1 LNRGLETAV
10 SDYPTPSNRTAE
22 AAATAAA
29 SPWRGR
35 LVVLAGLLLMALNS
49 RIMVAVVSPII
60 GLIRHDIT
68 ITRSDQGVIGLMAP
82 LCFSVFG
89 AISPALGRRLGLEA
103 LMVGALAVSGIGE
116 VYRAM
121 MHTPVQFIAWT
132 IPALIGAGVGNVI
145 APPLI
150 KKYFPDRV
158 GAVTAIYTFFTTIST
173 SLPPLFILNIAE
185 ATGWRFS
192 VGMWAVIG
200 FCGVIPWLVVL
211 FSSEHAGERL
221 AAVKR
226 RLDPRVATP
235 RPPRL
240 HVSLLRNPI
249 AWAMTIVFTVNSII
263 AYTAFAWLPQ
273 VFTDAGM
280 PLARA
285 DLYLGAFAAGSL
297 PGALITPML
306 VARMK
311 RTWILPIVFFSAYV
325 VSLTS
330 LAINPARLTLLW
342 ILLSRVGDCFF
353 PYVLTMINLRTRTTR
368 GSIAMSGFVQ
378 PVAYMI
384 AVLGPSGFGLLHT
397 ITGNWHIPMF
407 AIVACLP
414 LQLIG
419 GIIVARSKLVEI

>member
-1 LNRGLETAV
+1 M
-10 SDYPTPSNRTAE
+10 SSNQTVAPI
-22 AAATAAA
+22 A

-35 LVVLAGLLLMALNS
+35 LVVLAGLLLIALNS
-49 RIMVAVVSPII
+49 RVMVAVVAPII
-60 GLIRHDIT
+60 GLIRQDVP
-68 ITRSDQGVIGLMAP
+68 ITRSDQGVIGLLAP

-103 LMVGALAVSGIGE
+103 LMIGALAISGVGE
-116 VYRAM
+116 LYRALT
-121 MHTPVQFIAWT
+121 HTPTQFIVWT
-132 IPALIGAGVGNVI
+132 VPALIGAGIGNVI

-158 GAVTAIYTFFTTIST
+158 GAVTAIYTFFTTLST

-185 ATGWRFS
+185 ASGWRFS
-192 VGMWAVIG
+192 VGIWAVIG
-200 FCGVIPWLVVL
+200 LCGVIPWLVVV
-211 FSSEHAGERL
+211 FSSEHAGDRL

-226 RLDPRVATP
+226 RLDPRIAAP

-240 HVSLLRNPI
+240 PIHLRSNPV
-249 AWAMTIVFTVNSII
+249 AWGMTAVFAVNCII
-263 AYTAFAWLPQ
+263 GYTAFAWLPQ
-273 VFTDAGM
+273 VFTDAGI

-285 DLYLGAFAAGSL
+285 DFYLGIFTAGSL
-297 PGALITPML
+297 PGALITPLL

-311 RTWILPIVFFSAYV
+311 RTWILPIIFSSAYLI
-325 VSLTS
+325 SFTA
-330 LAINPARLTLLW
+330 LAVNPAHATLVW

-353 PYVLTMINLRTRTTR
+353 PYILTMINLRTRTTR

-384 AVLGPSGFGLLHT
+384 AVIGPWGFGMLHT
-397 ITGNWHIPMF
+397 LTGNWHTPLF
-407 AIVACLP
+407 AVVACLP

-419 GIIVARSKLVEI
+419 GLVVARSKPVEI

>member
-1 LNRGLETAV
+1 M
-10 SDYPTPSNRTAE
+10 SSNQPVDDSI
-22 AAATAAA
+22 A

-35 LVVLAGLLLMALNS
+35 LVVLAGLLLIALNS
-49 RIMVAVVSPII
+49 RVMVAVVAPII
-60 GLIRHDIT
+60 DLIRHDVP
-68 ITRSDQGVIGLMAP
+68 ITRTDEGVIGLLAP
-82 LCFSVFG
+82 LCFAIFG

-103 LMVGALAVSGIGE
+103 LMIGALAVSGIGE
-116 VYRAM
+116 LYRAL
-121 MHTPVQFIAWT
+121 MHTPTQFIVWT
-132 IPALIGAGVGNVI
+132 VPALIGAGIGNVI

-158 GAVTAIYTFFTTIST
+158 GTVTAVYAFFATIST
-173 SLPPLFILNIAE
+173 SLPPLFILNIAT

-200 FCGVIPWLVVL
+200 FCGVVPWLAVV

-221 AAVKR
+221 TAVKR

-240 HVSLLRNPI
+240 PIHLHRSPI
-249 AWAMTIVFTVNSII
+249 AWGMTAVFAVNCII

-273 VFTDAGM
+273 VFTDAGV

-285 DLYLGAFAAGSL
+285 DLYLGVFAAGSL
-297 PGALITPML
+297 PGALITPLL

-311 RTWILPIVFFSAYV
+311 RTWILPIVFFAAYA
-325 VSLTS
+325 VSFTA
-330 LAINPARLTLLW
+330 LAISPAHLTLLW
-342 ILLSRVGDCFF
+342 ILLSRIGDSFY
-353 PYVLTMINLRTRTTR
+353 PYTLTMINLRTRTTR

-378 PVAYMI
+378 PAAYLI
-384 AVLGPSGFGLLHT
+384 AVIGPWGFGVLHT
-397 ITGNWHIPMF
+397 LTGNWHIPLF
-407 AIVACLP
+407 AVVACLP

-419 GIIVARSKLVEI
+419 GIVVARSKPVEI

>member
-1 LNRGLETAV
+1 M
-10 SDYPTPSNRTAE
+10 PSKQIV
-22 AAATAAA
+22 AAIA

-35 LVVLAGLLLMALNS
+35 LVVLAGLLLIALNS
-49 RIMVAVVSPII
+49 RVMVAVVAPII
-60 GLIRHDIT
+60 ELIRHDVP
-68 ITRSDQGVIGLMAP
+68 ITRSDEGVIGLLAP

-116 VYRAM
+116 LYRAL

-132 IPALIGAGVGNVI
+132 VPALIGAGVGNVI

-158 GAVTAIYTFFTTIST
+158 GAVTAIYTFFTTLST
-173 SLPPLFILNIAE
+173 SLPPLFILNIAY

-200 FCGVIPWLVVL
+200 FCGVIPWLAVL
-211 FSSEHAGERL
+211 FSSERAGERL

-226 RLDPRVATP
+226 RLDPRVAPP
-235 RPPRL
+235 RPARL
-240 HVSLLRNPI
+240 PISLRRNPV
-249 AWAMTIVFTVNSII
+249 AWAMTTVFAVNCII
-263 AYTAFAWLPQ
+263 GYTAFAWLPQ
-273 VFTDAGM
+273 VFTDAGV

-285 DLYLGAFAAGSL
+285 DFYLGIFTAGSL
-297 PGALITPML
+297 PGALITPIL

-311 RTWILPIVFFSAYV
+311 RTWILPIVFFSGYII
-325 VSLTS
+325 SLTA
-330 LAINPARLTLLW
+330 LAINPAHLTLVW

-353 PYVLTMINLRTRTTR
+353 PYSLTMINLRTRTTR

-378 PVAYMI
+378 PVAYLI
-384 AVLGPSGFGLLHT
+384 AVIGPWGFGALHT
-397 ITGNWHIPMF
+397 LTGNWHIPLF
-407 AIVACLP
+407 AVVACLP

-419 GIIVARSKLVEI
+419 GIIVARSKPVEI